1 MLAPTYF
8 LHSGEGDGV
17 VISLFF
23 CPAQDAKKR
32 GSCRAFSSS
41 SLLGPS

>member
-8 LHSGEGDGV
+8 YIAEREMVLS
-17 VISLFF
+17 SPSF
-23 CPAQDAKKR
+23 CPVQDAKKR